1 MSPDYGFSRQARP
14 HASSLQFRKLAIVRL
29 SLSLSRIA
37 QNSVFRRAICAL
49 AASVTVMGTARDSTI
64 ADLPPPDTKR
74 WTIQRK
80 ADVVAAV
87 RSGRI
92 SLDQACCRYMLS
104 IEEFLTW
111 QGLVDMHGVA
121 GLKVTHTQRYR
132 GLKPTS

>member
-1 MSPDYGFSRQARP
+1 MPIRAIKELLSFSLNRE
-14 HASSLQFRKLAIVRL
+14 
-29 SLSLSRIA
+29 A
-37 QNSVFRRAICAL
+37 QNSVLRCAIYV
-49 AASVTVMGTARDSTI
+49 AAANLSIMGKAPDSTI
-64 ADLPPPDTKR
+64 SIDDLPPPDTKR
-74 WTIQRK
+74 WTVQRK
-80 ADVVAAV
+80 AEVVTAV